1 MTKIQIK
8 SKIFVH
14 LAGFLSF
21 LITKEGEK
29 DYPKASDSSDREKW
43 HYKSASDCSDDE
55 KASLLSG
62 KHKKNTFCPPFYWLI
77 STLKTPHT
85 CNFAHETNRTQYN
98 MKPKTLLISTL
109 LLSATFAQAQVKVD
123 IYPNTPGAKVSQN
136 LYGIFYEDINH
147 AADGGLYAELIRN
160 RSFEDNDKAAD
171 SWKAHNGA
179 TMHLVNDARKQL
191 NKAQKNFLEVSFT
204 GKENSGISNEGFWG
218 INAVQGRTYKLSFW
232 AKGKLNGKL
241 KAFLSCNCGKKIVAC
256 TEINEKITNK
266 WKKYSVELTALANN
280 EKARLWITSDGKG
293 TVDFDVVSL
302 FRENGMRPDLASM
315 LKALHPKFFRF
326 PGGCFV
332 EGQNSPDN
340 AFRWERTIGPIEQR
354 PGHWNVNWG
363 YRTTDGIGFD
373 EYLQLA
379 EDLGAK
385 PLYVV
390 NVGIWH
396 GGFTPVDSIQPWIDE
411 TLNALEYANGDA
423 TTKYG
428 ALRAKNGHP
437 APYNIEYIE
446 IGNENNQD
454 DPTLQSDNYYKRFKL
469 FRDAILARYPQMHI
483 VGNVVAWGNDDPKWN
498 SAESVELLD
507 EHYYRNPAWFANNFN
522 KYNSYPRGNH
532 GIYVGEYAVTQGYG
546 INGSLD
552 AALGEAVFMMG
563 MENNSDVVKM
573 ASYAPIFANLNDLK
587 WRPDMIQFNHK
598 QAFGTPSYYVQK
610 LMADNIGTRILK
622 VNQHNP
628 YAATIEQN
636 TIAPQKSSIGFATWA
651 TQASFELKEINGKP
665 VNITFT
671 PKKGQWQHNGNTYS
685 QTAGDE
691 SCLNIGNITLGNN
704 STIKLRARKDSGAE
718 GFMLVFNYIDENNY
732 CWLNFGG
739 WGNTQHGIEQIVN
752 GAKMQI
758 ATKGGNVKTGRW
770 YDITLQQNGDSLKAW
785 LDNELIFETKL
796 IANTTPGLFT
806 TATLDETTGKVIV
819 KIANTNSEATT
830 CNINLNGYN
839 VNKANVIRLTASK
852 GTDENSIEHPTRVYP
867 VTETLSPVND
877 KLELHV
883 PAYSLNIVTLNR

>member
-1 MTKIQIK
+1 
-8 SKIFVH
+8 
-14 LAGFLSF
+14 
-21 LITKEGEK
+21 
-29 DYPKASDSSDREKW
+29 
-43 HYKSASDCSDDE
+43 
-55 KASLLSG
+55 
-62 KHKKNTFCPPFYWLI
+62 
-77 STLKTPHT
+77 
-85 CNFAHETNRTQYN
+85 

-123 IYPNTPGAKVSQN
+123 IYPNTPGAKVSPN

-179 TMHLVNDARKQL
+179 TMHLVNDAKKQL

-241 KAFLSCNCGKKIVAC
+241 KAYLSCNCGKKIVAC
-256 TEINEKITNK
+256 TEIKEKITNK
-266 WKKYSVELTALANN
+266 WKKYSVELTASANN

-302 FRENGMRPDLASM
+302 FPPTFNNRENGMRPDLASM

-469 FRDAILARYPQMHI
+469 FRDAILAKYPNMHI
-483 VGNVVAWGNDDPKWN
+483 VGNVMAWGTDDPKWN
-498 SAESVELLD
+498 STESVELLD
-507 EHYYRNPAWFANNFN
+507 EHYYRNPSWFARNFN
-522 KYNSYPRGNH
+522 KYNNYPRGTH
-532 GIYVGEYAVTQGYG
+532 DIYVGEYAVTQGFG
-546 INGSLD
+546 INGSLN

-573 ASYAPIFANLNDLK
+573 ASYAPIFANLNDLR

-610 LMADNIGTRILK
+610 IMADNIGTRILK

-628 YAATIEQN
+628 YATAIKET

-651 TQASFELKEINGKP
+651 TQSSFELKEINGKP

-671 PKKGQWQHNGNTYS
+671 PKKGQWQ
-685 QTAGDE
+685 QTDNIYTQNSNE
-691 SCLNIGNITLGNN
+691 EECQNIGNITVGNN
-704 STIKLRARKDSGAE
+704 ATIKMRARKNSGAE
-718 GFMLVFNYIDENNY
+718 GFVLVFNYVDENNY
-732 CWLNFGG
+732 CWLNLGG
-739 WGNTQHGIEQIVN
+739 WGNTQHGIEQIIN
-752 GAKMQI
+752 GDKMQI
-758 ATKGGNVKTGRW
+758 AAKNGKIETGRW

-785 LDNELIFETKL
+785 LDNELLFETKL
-796 IANTTPGLFT
+796 IPNTTQGLFT

-819 KIANTNSEATT
+819 KIANTSSEATT
-830 CNINLNGYN
+830 CSINLNGYN
-839 VNKANVIRLTASK
+839 VHTANATRLTAPK
-852 GTDENSIEHPTRVYP
+852 ATDENSIEHPTRVYP

>member
-1 MTKIQIK
+1 
-8 SKIFVH
+8 
-14 LAGFLSF
+14 
-21 LITKEGEK
+21 
-29 DYPKASDSSDREKW
+29 
-43 HYKSASDCSDDE
+43 
-55 KASLLSG
+55 
-62 KHKKNTFCPPFYWLI
+62 
-77 STLKTPHT
+77 
-85 CNFAHETNRTQYN
+85 

-123 IYPNTPGAKVSQN
+123 IYPNTPGAKVSPN

-179 TMHLVNDARKQL
+179 TMHIINDARKQL

-241 KAFLSCNCGKKIVAC
+241 KAYLSCNCGKNMVAY

-266 WKKYSVELTALANN
+266 WKKYSVELTASANN

-302 FRENGMRPDLASM
+302 FPPTFNNRENGMRPDLASM

-411 TLNALEYANGDA
+411 TLNALEYANGDV

-483 VGNVVAWGNDDPKWN
+483 VGNVVAWGNDNPKWN
-498 SAESVELLD
+498 STESVELLD

-622 VNQHNP
+622 VEQHNP
-628 YAATIEQN
+628 YTADIKEKTV
-636 TIAPQKSSIGFATWA
+636 APEKSNIGFATWA
-651 TQASFELKEINGKP
+651 TQASFELKEINGKAE
-665 VNITFT
+665 NITFA
-671 PKKGQWQHNGNTYS
+671 PKTGQWQQSGNIYT
-685 QTAGDE
+685 QTANDE

-758 ATKGGNVKTGRW
+758 ATKGGCVKTGRW

-830 CNINLNGYN
+830 CCINLNGYN
-839 VNKANVIRLTASK
+839 VNKGNVTRLTAPK

>member
-1 MTKIQIK
+1 
-8 SKIFVH
+8 
-14 LAGFLSF
+14 
-21 LITKEGEK
+21 
-29 DYPKASDSSDREKW
+29 
-43 HYKSASDCSDDE
+43 
-55 KASLLSG
+55 
-62 KHKKNTFCPPFYWLI
+62 
-77 STLKTPHT
+77 
-85 CNFAHETNRTQYN
+85 

-123 IYPNTPGAKVSQN
+123 IYPNTPGAKVSPN

-179 TMHLVNDARKQL
+179 TMHLVNDAKKQL

-241 KAFLSCNCGKKIVAC
+241 KAYLSCNCGKKIVAC

-302 FRENGMRPDLASM
+302 FPPTFNNRENGMRPDLASM

-483 VGNVVAWGNDDPKWN
+483 VGNVMAWGTDDPKWK

-507 EHYYRNPAWFANNFN
+507 EHYYRNPSWFARNFN
-522 KYNSYPRGNH
+522 KYNSYPRGTH
-532 GIYVGEYAVTQGYG
+532 GIYVGEYAVTQGFG
-546 INGSLD
+546 INGSLN

-573 ASYAPIFANLNDLK
+573 ASYAPIFANLNDLR

-610 LMADNIGTRILK
+610 IMADNIGTRILK

-628 YAATIEQN
+628 YATAIKET

-651 TQASFELKEINGKP
+651 TQSSFELKEINGKP

-671 PKKGQWQHNGNTYS
+671 PKKGQWQ
-685 QTAGDE
+685 QTNNIYTQNSNE
-691 SCLNIGNITLGNN
+691 EECQNIGNITVGNN
-704 STIKLRARKDSGAE
+704 ATIKMRARKNSGAE
-718 GFMLVFNYIDENNY
+718 GFVLVFNYVDENNY
-732 CWLNFGG
+732 CWLNLGG
-739 WGNTQHGIEQIVN
+739 WGNTQHGIEQIIN
-752 GAKMQI
+752 GDKMQI
-758 ATKGGNVKTGRW
+758 AAKNGKIETGRW

-785 LDNELIFETKL
+785 LDNELLFETKL
-796 IANTTPGLFT
+796 IPNTTQGLFT

-819 KIANTNSEATT
+819 KIANTSSEATT
-830 CNINLNGYN
+830 CSINLNGYN
-839 VNKANVIRLTASK
+839 VHTANATRLTAPK
-852 GTDENSIEHPTRVYP
+852 ATDENSIEHPTRVYP

>member
-1 MTKIQIK
+1 
-8 SKIFVH
+8 
-14 LAGFLSF
+14 
-21 LITKEGEK
+21 
-29 DYPKASDSSDREKW
+29 
-43 HYKSASDCSDDE
+43 
-55 KASLLSG
+55 
-62 KHKKNTFCPPFYWLI
+62 
-77 STLKTPHT
+77 
-85 CNFAHETNRTQYN
+85 
-98 MKPKTLLISTL
+98 
-109 LLSATFAQAQVKVD
+109 
-123 IYPNTPGAKVSQN
+123 
-136 LYGIFYEDINH
+136 
-147 AADGGLYAELIRN
+147 
-160 RSFEDNDKAAD
+160 
-171 SWKAHNGA
+171 
-179 TMHLVNDARKQL
+179 
-191 NKAQKNFLEVSFT
+191 
-204 GKENSGISNEGFWG
+204 
-218 INAVQGRTYKLSFW
+218 
-232 AKGKLNGKL
+232 
-241 KAFLSCNCGKKIVAC
+241 
-256 TEINEKITNK
+256 
-266 WKKYSVELTALANN
+266 
-280 EKARLWITSDGKG
+280 
-293 TVDFDVVSL
+293 
-302 FRENGMRPDLASM
+302 M

-454 DPTLQSDNYYKRFKL
+454 DPTQQSDNYYKRFKL
-469 FRDAILARYPQMHI
+469 FRDAILAKYPNMHI
-483 VGNVVAWGNDDPKWN
+483 IGNVMAWGTDDPKWK

-507 EHYYRNPAWFANNFN
+507 EHYYRNPSWFARNFN
-522 KYNSYPRGNH
+522 KYSNYPRGTH
-532 GIYVGEYAVTQGYG
+532 GIYVGEYAVTQGFG
-546 INGSLD
+546 INGSLN

-573 ASYAPIFANLNDLK
+573 ASYAPIFANLNDLR

-651 TQASFELKEINGKP
+651 AQSSFELKEINGKP

-671 PKKGQWQHNGNTYS
+671 PKKGQWQ
-685 QTAGDE
+685 QTDNIYTQNSNE
-691 SCLNIGNITLGNN
+691 EECQNIGNITVGNN
-704 STIKLRARKDSGAE
+704 ATIKMRARKNSGAE
-718 GFMLVFNYIDENNY
+718 GFVLVFNYVDENNY
-732 CWLNFGG
+732 CWLNLGG
-739 WGNTQHGIEQIVN
+739 WGNTQHGIEQIIN
-752 GAKMQI
+752 GDKMQI
-758 ATKGGNVKTGRW
+758 AAKNGKIETGRW

-785 LDNELIFETKL
+785 LDNELLFETKL
-796 IANTTPGLFT
+796 IPNTTQGLFT

-819 KIANTNSEATT
+819 KIANTSSEATT
-830 CNINLNGYN
+830 CSINLNGYN
-839 VNKANVIRLTASK
+839 VHTANATRLTAPK
-852 GTDENSIEHPTRVYP
+852 ATDENSIEHPTRVYP

>member
-1 MTKIQIK
+1 
-8 SKIFVH
+8 
-14 LAGFLSF
+14 
-21 LITKEGEK
+21 
-29 DYPKASDSSDREKW
+29 
-43 HYKSASDCSDDE
+43 
-55 KASLLSG
+55 
-62 KHKKNTFCPPFYWLI
+62 
-77 STLKTPHT
+77 
-85 CNFAHETNRTQYN
+85 
-98 MKPKTLLISTL
+98 MKPKTLLLSTL
-109 LLSATFAQAQVKVD
+109 LLSATIAQAQVKVD

-160 RSFEDNDKAAD
+160 RSFEDDEKEAC
-171 SWKAHNGA
+171 SWNAYNGA
-179 TMHLVNDARKQL
+179 KMHIVNNAKKQL
-191 NKAQKNFLEVSFT
+191 NKNQRNYLEVSFT
-204 GKENSGISNEGFWG
+204 GKNNSGINNEGFWG
-218 INAVQGRTYKLSFW
+218 INVVQGRTYKLSFW
-232 AKGKLNGKL
+232 AKGKIKSNL
-241 KAFLSCNCGKKIVAC
+241 KAYLACECGKKVLASADIK
-256 TEINEKITNK
+256 EKITGN
-266 WKKYSVELTALANN
+266 WKKYSVELTATANN
-280 EKARLWITSDGKG
+280 ENARLWITSEGKG

-302 FRENGMRPDLASM
+302 FPPTYNNRENGMRPDLASM

-411 TLNALEYANGDA
+411 ALNALEYANGSI

-437 APYNIEYIE
+437 EPYNIEYLE
-446 IGNENNQD
+446 IGNENNQY
-454 DPTLQSDNYYKRFKL
+454 DPSLQSDNYYKRFKL
-469 FRDAILARYPQMHI
+469 FRDAILAKYPNMHI
-483 VGNVVAWGNDDPKWN
+483 IGNVIAWGDDNPKWK
-498 SAESVELLD
+498 SEESVELLD
-507 EHYYRNPAWFANNFN
+507 EHYYRNPAWFANNFH
-522 KYNSYPRGNH
+522 KYDSYERGKHN
-532 GIYVGEYAVTQGYG
+532 IYVGEYAVTQGFG
-546 INGSLD
+546 VNGSLD
-552 AALGEAVFMMG
+552 AALGEAVYMMG
-563 MENNSDVVKM
+563 IENNSDVVKM

-598 QAFGTPSYYVQK
+598 KAFGTPSYYVQK

-622 VNQHNP
+622 VEQHNP
-628 YAATIEQN
+628 YTADIKEKTV
-636 TIAPQKSSIGFATWA
+636 APEKSNIGFATWA
-651 TQASFELKEINGKP
+651 TQASFELKEINGKAE
-665 VNITFT
+665 NITFA
-671 PKKGQWQHNGNTYS
+671 PKTGQWQQSGNIYT
-685 QTAGDE
+685 QTANDE
-691 SCLNIGNITLGNN
+691 SCLNIGNITLSNN
-704 STIKLRARKDSGAE
+704 STVKLRARKDSGAE

-758 ATKGGNVKTGRW
+758 ATKGGSVETGRW
-770 YDITLQQNGDSLKAW
+770 YDITLQQHGDSLKAW
-785 LDNELIFETKL
+785 LDNQLVFETKL

-806 TATLDETTGKVIV
+806 TATLDEATGKVIV
-819 KIANTNSEATT
+819 KIANTNNEATT
-830 CNINLNGYN
+830 CSINLNGYN
-839 VNKANVIRLTASK
+839 VNKGYVTRLTATK

-867 VTETLSPVND
+867 VTETLSPIND